1 MRDWRTVPVRE
12 GIYSFSHLVDK
23 ESGSGEGCVEYQVV
37 IVHFFFFKLSLEISK
52 LACADGWHFVLLETR
67 DNIL

>member
-37 IVHFFFFKLSLEISK
+37 IVHFFFLNYLWKFPSLLVQMDGILSY
-52 LACADGWHFVLLETR
+52 
-67 DNIL
+67 